1 MRLQDSRHGCQA
13 RDPRWG
19 DLPESL
25 TPSQRSSTEV
35 VVEQAGAH
43 DLVAEDAVD
52 GKPALGDGVG
62 HGREGRRE
70 LDGAQGVLV
79 QDGHAG
85 GLPQENELQLSA
97 LGDPELDQELALDA
111 TVARLARIDPVALD
125 LLADPVEVVLV
136 PRLGRVE
143 GNSLTLD
150 TTPPS
155 LEPSATAG
163 GAEHA
168 GRR

>member
-19 DLPESL
+19 DLSESL

-35 VVEQAGAH
+35 VIEQAGAH

-52 GKPALGDGVG
+52 GKTALGDGVG

-85 GLPQENELQLSA
+85 GLPQQDELQLSA

-111 TVARLARIDPVALD
+111 TVARLARIDPAALD
-125 LLADPVEVVLV
+125 LLADLVQVVLG

-143 GNSLTLD
+143 RDGLALD
-150 TTPPS
+150 AAPPS
-155 LEPSATAG
+155 LEPSTAAG
-163 GAEHA
+163 SAEHA